1 MKRLLLL
8 SATTILSAVMSAQT
22 VERMNSLKPE
32 QKSMAVS
39 LKLTGELS
47 TDRKG
52 DYRQMRDLCFQ
63 VRDIDL
69 SDAKST
75 EIPKNAFHSRHQLLN
90 IALPKVLKTIGTQA
104 FFACDK
110 LQNITIPAS
119 VESIGAAAFSGCKGM
134 TELTIEGAPVIGEY
148 AFARLSGLKTVKVNS
163 KVPPKADVSSFYG
176 VEPGSVKLI
185 VPKGSEK
192 AYMKAAGWS
201 RFYAEPKM
209 AKEVS
214 DPTLCLTPM
223 PQTLTVQKGAK
234 ALNVYTAW
242 NIFVAHMDGD
252 GTVLNNEVERAR
264 EMLTDRIG
272 NIVNSR
278 QRGIQ
283 LVLALD
289 PTLDDDE
296 AYTLAVDSKGV
307 NIKGKTPRGVFWGL
321 MTLDQILLGSGN
333 KKCVDAIPQLTVKD
347 TPRTHVR
354 ELMVDPAR
362 TFIPLDELKAF
373 IPEMARYKLN
383 ALHLHLV
390 DDQAWRI
397 EIKKYPQLTAQASSR
412 WGQDDLQMPYKGY
425 YTQQQ
430 MRDLVKFAAQYHV
443 EIVPEIEMPG
453 HEVAAISVFPELTCH
468 QRQVPIR
475 TTCGVSNE
483 LLCPGNDFTYE
494 FLGNVFKEIADIF
507 PSKYIHLGGD
517 EAGNPALDC

>member
-22 VERMNSLKPE
+22 VERMDNLKPE
-32 QKSMAVS
+32 QKSMAIS

-119 VESIGAAAFSGCKGM
+119 VKSIGAAAFSGCKGM

-214 DPTLCLTPM
+214 DPMLCLTPNAADSDRSEGC
-223 PQTLTVQKGAK
+223 QGA
-234 ALNVYTAW
+234 
-242 NIFVAHMDGD
+242 
-252 GTVLNNEVERAR
+252 
-264 EMLTDRIG
+264 
-272 NIVNSR
+272 
-278 QRGIQ
+278 QC
-283 LVLALD
+283 
-289 PTLDDDE
+289 
-296 AYTLAVDSKGV
+296 AYRLEHRCS
-307 NIKGKTPRGVFWGL
+307 
-321 MTLDQILLGSGN
+321 
-333 KKCVDAIPQLTVKD
+333 
-347 TPRTHVR
+347 
-354 ELMVDPAR
+354 
-362 TFIPLDELKAF
+362 
-373 IPEMARYKLN
+373 
-383 ALHLHLV
+383 
-390 DDQAWRI
+390 
-397 EIKKYPQLTAQASSR
+397 
-412 WGQDDLQMPYKGY
+412 
-425 YTQQQ
+425 
-430 MRDLVKFAAQYHV
+430 
-443 EIVPEIEMPG
+443 
-453 HEVAAISVFPELTCH
+453 
-468 QRQVPIR
+468 
-475 TTCGVSNE
+475 
-483 LLCPGNDFTYE
+483 TY
-494 FLGNVFKEIADIF
+494 GR
-507 PSKYIHLGGD
+507 
-517 EAGNPALDC
+517 